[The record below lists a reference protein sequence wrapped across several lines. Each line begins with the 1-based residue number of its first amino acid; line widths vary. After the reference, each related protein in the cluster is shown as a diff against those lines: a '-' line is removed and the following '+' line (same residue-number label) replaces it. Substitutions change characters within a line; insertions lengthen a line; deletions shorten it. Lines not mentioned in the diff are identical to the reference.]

1 MSDQATGT
9 MSEPTH
15 TVRNSLADKVR
26 TFTLGPDALHW
37 TGDAGEGQLAYKD
50 VRDLRLIS
58 YTSPIGETFQCTL
71 RGRDGKKI
79 KLRSA
84 HYQSLNNF
92 EDRTA
97 SYAPFIRALTPRIA
111 AAAPDAKFSAG
122 STALWIVWL
131 ILGVLCLG
139 VVLLLILSLFEGLPP
154 VGAWVIAIVVCI
166 AAVPIAWRRI
176 REGGAK
182 QFDPAAP
189 PPELTG
195 RG

>member
-1 MSDQATGT
+1 MTDHATGT
-9 MSEPTH
+9 MTEPTH
-15 TVRNSLADKVR
+15 TVRNSLADKMR

-37 TGDAGEGQLAYKD
+37 TDDGGEGQLAYRD
-50 VRDLRLIS
+50 VRVLRLIA

-71 RGRDGKKI
+71 RGRNGDKI

-97 SYAPFIRALTPRIA
+97 TYAPFMRALAPRIA
-111 AAAPDAKFSAG
+111 AATPDAKFIAG
-122 STALWIVWL
+122 STALWTVWL

-139 VVLLLILSLFEGLPP
+139 VVLLLILSLVEGLPP
-154 VGAWVIAIVVCI
+154 AGAWVIAIGVCI
-166 AAVPIAWRRI
+166 AAVPLAWRRI
-176 REGGAK
+176 REGGANR
-182 QFDPAAP
+182 FDPTAL
-189 PPELTG
+189 PPELIG